1 MSDKFF
7 RDALANFTYSAASG
21 DAIEHLAEH
30 GYMPQEIQKMLDFP
44 TPYQRVQETFWKYL
58 VEKKIIVEEKSQL
71 GKKREESHFVTDYDS
86 YGRKSF
92 RKVVEHEEG
101 ESSAADVDTFHQVT
115 YTPATH
121 GMFASFLKECC
132 TFETYVSCDFGLLTE
147 SFLEPLTEKQ
157 RLYMEGVPWKR
168 KIVWHLLEQR
178 MMEILPVLY
187 EQSSY
192 HGMLL
197 LLQKKEQVRF

>member
-7 RDALANFTYSAASG
+7 RDALANFTYATASG
-21 DAIEHLAEH
+21 DAIEHLAES

-44 TPYQRVQETFWKYL
+44 TPYQRVQETYWKYL
-58 VEKKIIVEEKSQL
+58 LEKRIIVEEKSKL
-71 GKKREESHFVTDYDS
+71 GKKREKSHFVTDYDS

-92 RKVVEHEEG
+92 RRVVEYEEC
-101 ESSAADVDTFHQVT
+101 ESSVMDVDTFRQVT
-115 YTPATH
+115 YTPAVH
-121 GMFASFLKECC
+121 GAFASFLKGYC
-132 TFETYVSCDFGLLTE
+132 TLETYVSCNFGLMPE
-147 SFLEPLTEKQ
+147 AFLEPLTEKQ

-192 HGMLL
+192 HGTLL
-197 LLQKKEQVRF
+197 LLQKREQVIF